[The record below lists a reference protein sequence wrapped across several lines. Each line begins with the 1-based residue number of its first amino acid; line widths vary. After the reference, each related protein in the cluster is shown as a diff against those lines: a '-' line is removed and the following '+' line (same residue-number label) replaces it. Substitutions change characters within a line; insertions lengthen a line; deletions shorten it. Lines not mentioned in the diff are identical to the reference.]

1 MLGRG
6 KAKKIKPKKG
16 KKRARIR
23 SKTAASK
30 KIPTYGAIVPRSVV
44 EQARSFTAPR
54 GRLEMGGLL
63 VGHVD
68 DQGRNVCVAG
78 FFPEQIQSTP
88 TYCEFDGSWMAIC
101 TAALAYANEAPSGD
115 GSEVPSLRIIGWIHT
130 HPDLGIFL
138 SGTDQSTY
146 RANMRYSPD
155 GRFLAVVVDPL
166 REEEGVFTSP
176 DRPTE
181 YSEATGSLEMSDA
194 LSERYLRF
202 LERMEDVRKA
212 RGDEAL
218 PFIITGDLRRAHVSE
233 GNPDD
238 YLESYLQAIPDIQ
251 RSISRLEDSERRV
264 IERVDSHILELIT
277 RFSESERDCERMV
290 GSRIDSLRSEFSSVA
305 DSLSCRISSIEG
317 LCRSLEGV
325 FMSLEA
331 LRGSMKHVRI
341 GAPPDTSRIQNSES
355 SSDDEAIDASP
366 LTTGASR

>member
-1 MLGRG
+1 MLGMG
-6 KAKKIKPKKG
+6 KAKKTKSKKG
-16 KKRARIR
+16 KKGARIR
-23 SKTAASK
+23 SKTTASK

-68 DQGRNVCVAG
+68 GQGRNVCVAG

-101 TAALAYANEAPSGD
+101 TAALAYANEASSD
-115 GSEVPSLRIIGWIHT
+115 DDAEVPSLRIIGWIHT

-166 REEEGVFTSP
+166 RGEEGVFISP
-176 DRPTE
+176 DHPNE

-202 LERMEDVRKA
+202 LDRMEDVRKA
-212 RGDEAL
+212 RSDEAL
-218 PFIITGDLRRAHVSE
+218 PFIITGDLRREHVSR
-233 GNPDD
+233 GHPDD

-251 RSISRLEDSERRV
+251 GAISRLEGSERRV
-264 IERVDSHILELIT
+264 IERVDSRMLELIN
-277 RFSESERDCERMV
+277 RFSESERECERIV
-290 GSRIDSLRSEFSSVA
+290 ESRMEDLRSEFSSA
-305 DSLSCRISSIEG
+305 SDSLSHRISSIEG
-317 LCRSLEGV
+317 LCRSLEAV
-325 FMSLEA
+325 YISLEA
-331 LRGSMKHVRI
+331 LRESMKNVRRGVPPI
-341 GAPPDTSRIQNSES
+341 IPDKQNYDSEVNEGGMGHSAPT
-355 SSDDEAIDASP
+355 
-366 LTTGASR
+366 LGASQ

>member
-1 MLGRG
+1 MLGIG
-6 KAKKIKPKKG
+6 KAKKTKPKRG
-16 KKRARIR
+16 KKGIR
-23 SKTAASK
+23 RPKTAASK
-30 KIPTYGAIVPRSVV
+30 KIPTYGAIVPKSVV

-68 DQGRNVCVAG
+68 DHGRNVCVAG
-78 FFPEQIQSTP
+78 FFPEQIQSSP

-101 TAALAYANEAPSGD
+101 TAALEYANEAPSGD

-166 REEEGVFTSP
+166 RGEEGVFTSP
-176 DRPTE
+176 DRPRE
-181 YSEATGSLEMSDA
+181 FSEATGSLEMSDA

-264 IERVDSHILELIT
+264 IERVDSHMLELIN
-277 RFSESERDCERMV
+277 RLSESERDCERMV
-290 GSRIDSLRSEFSSVA
+290 GSRIDGLRSEFSSVA

-355 SSDDEAIDASP
+355 SSDDEAIDAPP